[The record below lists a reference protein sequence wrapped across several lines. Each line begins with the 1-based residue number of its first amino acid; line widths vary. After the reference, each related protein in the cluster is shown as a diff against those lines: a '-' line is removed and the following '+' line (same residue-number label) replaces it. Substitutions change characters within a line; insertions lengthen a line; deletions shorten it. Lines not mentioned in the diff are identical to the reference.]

1 MKIKYI
7 TFLFTVSYIIS
18 YGQSVGINKTV
29 SPTDVAKVVVSTQTA
44 GNNATVKF
52 QTTAET
58 PTAGQVLMS
67 DNLGN
72 ATWQTYELNPNTL
85 YSGVSVQY
93 ASPGFEV
100 STPSN
105 GGNIRSQAFYTGANI
120 TVPEGVWAVYA
131 TFKVNATSETTGQS
145 ATATSFS
152 AGESIWV
159 RLLLDD
165 DDSTVPSY
173 SAIRTTNPYL
183 FDITGTW
190 NPAYL
195 ISGEIT
201 GPNSNGLLKG
211 EIYLMNCNM
220 TNLRGDVITVKNT
233 PFYFKLNTEMYN
245 NPSGKTY
252 RVKNAGAA
260 PSFNGENRIVAI
272 YAGKCPVTP

>member
-52 QTTAET
+52 QTTAKT

-72 ATWQTYELNPNTL
+72 ATWQTYEINPNAL
-85 YSGVSVQY
+85 YSAVSVQY

-100 STPSN
+100 STASN

-131 TFKVNATSETTGQS
+131 TFKVNATSETTGQP

-173 SAIRTTNPYL
+173 SAIRANPYL
-183 FDITGTW
+183 YDITAPW

-260 PSFNGENRIVAI
+260 PSVNGENRIVAI
-272 YAGKCPVTP
+272 YAGKCPVTL

>member
-1 MKIKYI
+1 MKIKYF
-7 TFLFTVSYIIS
+7 TFLFLVSYIIS
-18 YGQSVGINKTV
+18 YGQSVGINKV
-29 SPTDVAKVVVSTQTA
+29 LSPTDIAKVVVATQA
-44 GNNATVKF
+44 DGNNATVKF
-52 QTTAET
+52 QTTAKT
-58 PTAGQVLMS
+58 PAAGQVLMS

-100 STPSN
+100 STASYGRN
-105 GGNIRSQAFYTGANI
+105 TRSQAFYTGANI
-120 TVPEGVWAVYA
+120 TLPEGVWAVYA
-131 TFKVNATSETTGQS
+131 TFKVNATSETTGQPT
-145 ATATSFS
+145 TATSFS

-165 DDSTVPSY
+165 DDSTVLSY
-173 SAIRTTNPYL
+173 STIRTENPYL
-183 FDITGTW
+183 YDITAPW

-201 GPNSNGLLKG
+201 EPNSNGLLKG
-211 EIYLMNCNM
+211 EIYIMNCNM
-220 TNLRGDVITVKNT
+220 TNLRGDVLTVKNT

-260 PSFNGENRIVAI
+260 PSFNGENRIAAI